1 MQEVCY
7 EFDMVQCE
15 AFKSAVLNKR
25 GQWWQQPLATML
37 LPSLIPFFFAQRRGE
52 EGLDGEEAEQGS
64 HVAFMAF
71 SEQWED

>member
-1 MQEVCY
+1 
-7 EFDMVQCE
+7 MV
-15 AFKSAVLNKR
+15 ANAAVSR
-25 GQWWQQPLATML
+25 QPLATML